1 MHLKGADHH
10 NFPSNGQQKLKRENI
25 EEKNSCVNYIVIL
38 IIFYVL
44 YLISLVIC
52 FFFQEIILYILAIS
66 TSIFLLL
73 IIILLIIFIITKKNK
88 QINYLNKYKEN
99 LINLEEKE
107 EDIKNNILKN
117 KILDKEKKL
126 REKKEIVDT
135 TQLSEKER
143 NEQLNEVLEDMC
155 IYGNIMKKEIKEEK
169 KKNPEKFIDTSQ
181 ALQLENKDQELFAL
195 GLISQNLE
203 ELGIETAI
211 EREENNE
218 EEEEDAGTTCLQF
231 ITNGLARK
239 KKYDLHFDFDEKRNK
254 ELLNNEEEYK
264 KFKKNLKLKLSKD
277 YNIPVDKIIVTY
289 PQKGS
294 VHVQVIFQ
302 SDEFNDLDI
311 NQFKNKFKNDKE
323 FKELCNLKDIQC
335 DVIMGACK
343 LKKSQ
348 LDARGNRNFGWG
360 EGEKRG
366 GKPYDP
372 PIGWTGIGLNVW
384 DKYGDNTWLGMI
396 NSSGEWCVAYHG
408 VGGGQLSNN
417 VKNITGKIIQG
428 EKFKAG
434 PRQAL
439 EYCDDILHPGK
450 KVGKGVYCTPTI
462 STAERYSG
470 VSIINNISYKTVLMA
485 RVNPNSI
492 RVCSCKDDYWVVD
505 GTTNEIRPYRILYK
519 KL

>member
-155 IYGNIMKKEIKEEK
+155 IYGNIMKKQIKEEK

-218 EEEEDAGTTCLQF
+218 EKEEDAGTTCLQF
-231 ITNGLARK
+231 ITNGLA
-239 KKYDLHFDFDEKRNK
+239 E
-254 ELLNNEEEYK
+254 
-264 KFKKNLKLKLSKD
+264 KKNMIYILNLVK
-277 YNIPVDKIIVTY
+277 
-289 PQKGS
+289 KG
-294 VHVQVIFQ
+294 I
-302 SDEFNDLDI
+302 
-311 NQFKNKFKNDKE
+311 KN
-323 FKELCNLKDIQC
+323 
-335 DVIMGACK
+335 
-343 LKKSQ
+343 
-348 LDARGNRNFGWG
+348 
-360 EGEKRG
+360 
-366 GKPYDP
+366 Y
-372 PIGWTGIGLNVW
+372 
-384 DKYGDNTWLGMI
+384 
-396 NSSGEWCVAYHG
+396 
-408 VGGGQLSNN
+408 
-417 VKNITGKIIQG
+417 
-428 EKFKAG
+428 
-434 PRQAL
+434 
-439 EYCDDILHPGK
+439 
-450 KVGKGVYCTPTI
+450 
-462 STAERYSG
+462 
-470 VSIINNISYKTVLMA
+470 
-485 RVNPNSI
+485 
-492 RVCSCKDDYWVVD
+492 
-505 GTTNEIRPYRILYK
+505 
-519 KL
+519 

>member
-155 IYGNIMKKEIKEEK
+155 IYGNIMKKQIKEEK

-231 ITNGLARK
+231 ITNGLAGK
-239 KKYDLHFDFDEKRNK
+239 KKYDLHFEFDEKRNK

-277 YNIPVDKIIVTY
+277 YNIPVDKII
-289 PQKGS
+289 PS
-294 VHVQVIFQ
+294 
-302 SDEFNDLDI
+302 
-311 NQFKNKFKNDKE
+311 
-323 FKELCNLKDIQC
+323 
-335 DVIMGACK
+335 
-343 LKKSQ
+343 
-348 LDARGNRNFGWG
+348 
-360 EGEKRG
+360 KR
-366 GKPYDP
+366 KCPC
-372 PIGWTGIGLNVW
+372 
-384 DKYGDNTWLGMI
+384 
-396 NSSGEWCVAYHG
+396 SSYFP
-408 VGGGQLSNN
+408 
-417 VKNITGKIIQG
+417 K
-428 EKFKAG
+428 
-434 PRQAL
+434 
-439 EYCDDILHPGK
+439 
-450 KVGKGVYCTPTI
+450 
-462 STAERYSG
+462 
-470 VSIINNISYKTVLMA
+470 
-485 RVNPNSI
+485 
-492 RVCSCKDDYWVVD
+492 
-505 GTTNEIRPYRILYK
+505 
-519 KL
+519 